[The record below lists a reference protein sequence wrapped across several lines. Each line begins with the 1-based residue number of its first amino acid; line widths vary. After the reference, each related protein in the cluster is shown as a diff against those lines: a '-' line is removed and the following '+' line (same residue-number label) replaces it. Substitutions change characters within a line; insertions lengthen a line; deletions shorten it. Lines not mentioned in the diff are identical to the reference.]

1 MIPGLRRKCEWF
13 EFNMAACYAQNDT
26 SPSTPDS

>member
-26 SPSTPDS
+26 SPLNS

>member
-1 MIPGLRRKCEWF
+1 MIPGLRRKYEWF
-13 EFNMAACYAQNDT
+13 EFNMAARYAQNDT